1 LLEFIIN
8 RDLKKSF
15 RTVKM
20 GQTTCCTPD
29 SDTNMV
35 YNPNGSNMNS
45 THKLDG

>member
-1 LLEFIIN
+1 
-8 RDLKKSF
+8 
-15 RTVKM
+15 M

-45 THKLDG
+45 THKFDGEKYTSVQKLPKLNAYV